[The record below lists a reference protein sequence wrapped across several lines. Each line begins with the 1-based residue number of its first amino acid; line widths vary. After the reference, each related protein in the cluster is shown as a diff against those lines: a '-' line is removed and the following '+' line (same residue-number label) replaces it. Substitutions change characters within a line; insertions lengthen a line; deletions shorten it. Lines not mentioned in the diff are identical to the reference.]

1 MKFDQEDQVS
11 GPTSLGMLFNAQ
23 SWFLHRPHLLSFWA
37 KSCGFVLVW
46 SLLRKISRKKQKQ
59 KKEER
64 KNKRKE
70 EHIRNITVVRCL
82 LPYSSLL
89 LPIILVSFHSCF
101 THLFITIGVRNTYV
115 PAVRTSTLGYNSTLL
130 SITDLC
136 TTYNY
141 LLVCLPKIHIFL
153 HISIDKDPC
162 NLGATSS

>member
-1 MKFDQEDQVS
+1 M
-11 GPTSLGMLFNAQ
+11 
-23 SWFLHRPHLLSFWA
+23 
-37 KSCGFVLVW
+37 C
-46 SLLRKISRKKQKQ
+46 SLLRKRSIKNKSK

-64 KNKRKE
+64 KKKRKE

-89 LPIILVSFHSCF
+89 LPIILISFHTCVS
-101 THLFITIGVRNTYV
+101 HLFITVGVRNTYR
-115 PAVRTSTLGYNSTLL
+115 PATRTSTLGYNSTLL

-153 HISIDKDPC
+153 YIGIDRDPC
-162 NLGATSS
+162 NLGATSSQLSRTSCRLHQLLFCDW